1 MPPGNDIESV
11 TASSHMTK
19 LCMLNAEAKQWKHF
33 VYYAADLWNKCCRMQ
48 QQKTPQC
55 QSKYFEDFRNEKM
68 CQTVVFSLFNGLVW
82 RLKKPKYLRKQKWNC
97 QLFHCS
103 AVCCCCYLRRADRIC
118 VLSWY
123 WLLVFQWDVNIQI
136 RWQAC
141 TSREARQLYMHPFSW
156 TKASMY
162 FRMH

>member
-11 TASSHMTK
+11 TASSHITK
-19 LCMLNAEAKQWKHF
+19 LVYVECRSKTVETFCLLRRCLTSAAECS
-33 VYYAADLWNKCCRMQ
+33 NK
-48 QQKTPQC
+48 KPQC